1 MLQDKSNSCQLPSR
15 GFVDCFGCSPYNSKG
30 LKLGIW
36 YTEKGC
42 MSYYSIP
49 SEYCGFKGL
58 AHGGIIATLLDEVA
72 AWTII
77 AQLFRVGIT
86 RQISIHYLKPI
97 PTGEE
102 LEIEGKLIQKDEQ
115 NAVVHTYIR
124 SKEGVLL
131 AEAESKWL
139 LPTFS
144 TIEEI
149 TGIKKEEMEKTIKR
163 IVDPIHEV
171 IQKQKR
177 RAINK

>member
-1 MLQDKSNSCQLPSR
+1 MSQDKSNSWQLPSR

-30 LKLGIW
+30 LKLRIW

-42 MSYYSIP
+42 MSYYTIP

-77 AQLFRVGIT
+77 TQLFRVGIT
-86 RQISIHYLKPI
+86 RQISIRYLKPV
-97 PTGEE
+97 PTSEE
-102 LEIEGKLIQKDEQ
+102 LEIKGELIQNDEQ
-115 NAVVHTYIR
+115 NAVILTKIR
-124 SKEGVLL
+124 SKEGILL

-149 TGIKKEEMEKTIKR
+149 TGINKEEMEKTIER
-163 IVDPIHEV
+163 IIEPIQEV
-171 IQKQKR
+171 IRKQRKK
-177 RAINK
+177 INN